1 MPTSIYQ
8 QYQLPMNSI
17 ELLRKKEAKTYLSPK
32 KQSATRKK
40 AENMNDTKNY
50 LSIPEKKNSFSSKDH
65 MQDQSFSHML
75 TMFGKKNSNQSSAS
89 GFVTLDS

>member
-40 AENMNDTKNY
+40 AENINDTKNY
-50 LSIPEKKNSFSSKDH
+50 LSIP
-65 MQDQSFSHML
+65 
-75 TMFGKKNSNQSSAS
+75 
-89 GFVTLDS
+89 